1 MSNFFNLLKTF
12 IKTTELTSA
21 EKKRSK
27 HFYTI
32 MGAAVVLLIMI
43 PAGALVG
50 IITYALTLGVMTYGG
65 ATQGAEVILHIIS
78 ILSVV
83 FGINVIINIFYF
95 SNDIEN
101 LIPLPLKPRE
111 IVSAKFAYSLLS
123 ENIMEF
129 ILILGACVGF
139 MSAKGFSLTGVIT
152 SIIGILTVPIIP
164 LAYCGIIAVIFMY
177 FTHSVKNR
185 DFLNKITGIGTAV
198 LIVGALVALV
208 SISGF
213 NPDAI
218 VTSLASADNGFLN
231 VMNFIFPHIPL
242 MMDSIS
248 SESVYQLLLYLLAN
262 VIFVAV
268 FLFLASKMY
277 IKGVSDINTT
287 KSKRSKS
294 IASQAVEKSTQ
305 KGVFASYLKKEFLI
319 LFRTP
324 PFFMDCIAINLL
336 WPVFMAVIM
345 ILQGST
351 NFLSGTLTPYLAGDQ
366 KSITVITVA
375 AVVISAL
382 VTAINSIASSAISRE
397 GKHFQFMRYIPVT
410 LRVQLNAKA
419 LTSIII
425 SGSVMVLYVIAFNIY
440 CAILADS
447 FNPFVF
453 IVIPLIH
460 ILLSLICVVFVTY
473 LGIFLDTI
481 NPKLVWDDEINAL
494 RGNYNTV
501 INAAIIIAITAAI
514 CAISLVLLW
523 IFGVEPVI
531 INLGLVIVMYVL
543 AVFAQRLCLSKGVK
557 NLEQTE
563 S

>member
-1 MSNFFNLLKTF
+1 MSNFLNLLKIF
-12 IKTTELTSA
+12 IKTTELTPQ

-27 HFYTI
+27 HFYKI
-32 MGAAVVLLIMI
+32 MGTAVVLLVMI

-50 IITYALTLGVMTYGG
+50 IITYALTLGVMPYGG
-65 ATQGAEVILHIIS
+65 AVQGAEVILHIIS
-78 ILSVV
+78 ILSVI

-111 IVSAKFAYSLLS
+111 IVSAKFAYALLS

-129 ILILGACVGF
+129 ILIVGACVGF
-139 MSAKGFSLTGVIT
+139 MCAKGFSLIGIIT

-164 LAYCGIIAVIFMY
+164 LTYCGIFAVIFMY

-185 DFLNKITGIGTAV
+185 DFLNKLTGLGTAV
-198 LIVGALVALV
+198 LIVGALIALV

-213 NPDAI
+213 NADALI
-218 VTSLASADNGFLN
+218 SSLISEDNSFLN

-242 MMDSIS
+242 MMNSIS
-248 SESVYQLLLYLLAN
+248 NTSTFDLLLYLLAN
-262 VIFVAV
+262 IIFVTI
-268 FLFLASKMY
+268 FLILASKMY

-287 KSKRSKS
+287 KSKRNKIIVKKVIEHSN
-294 IASQAVEKSTQ
+294 Q
-305 KGVFASYLKKEFLI
+305 KGILTSYLKKEFII
-319 LFRTP
+319 LFKTP
-324 PFFMDCIAINLL
+324 PFFMDCIAINFL
-336 WPVFMAVIM
+336 WPIFMAVIV

-351 NFLSGTLTPYLAGDQ
+351 NFLSGILDPYLAGDK
-366 KSITVITVA
+366 KSIAIIT
-375 AVVISAL
+375 ISAVAISAV
-382 VTAINSIASSAISRE
+382 VTAINSIASSSISRE
-397 GKHFQFMRYIPVT
+397 GKHFQFMRYIPVD
-410 LRVQLNAKA
+410 LRTQLNAKA
-419 LTSIII
+419 LVSIII

-440 CAILADS
+440 CAIFADS
-447 FNPFVF
+447 FDPYVF
-453 IVIPLIH
+453 ILIPIIH

-501 INAAIIIAITAAI
+501 INAAIIMAITGVI
-514 CAISLVLLW
+514 CAISLALLW
-523 IFGVEPVI
+523 IFEIEPVI
-531 INLGLVIVMYVL
+531 INLELVIVMSIL
-543 AVFAQRLCLSKGVK
+543 AIFTQKLCLKKGVK
-557 NLEQTE
+557 NLEQIE

>member
-1 MSNFFNLLKTF
+1 MSNFLTLLKTF

-27 HFYTI
+27 HFYKI
-32 MGAAVVLLIMI
+32 MGTAVVLLIMI
-43 PAGALVG
+43 PAGLLVG
-50 IITYALTLGVMTYGG
+50 IITYALTLGVMSYDGT
-65 ATQGAEVILHIIS
+65 TQGANVILHIIS
-78 ILSVV
+78 ILSVI

-129 ILILGACVGF
+129 ILILGACAGF
-139 MSAKGFSLTGVIT
+139 MCAHGFSATGIVA
-152 SIIGILTVPIIP
+152 SLIGILTVPIIP

-198 LIVGALVALV
+198 LIVGSLVALV
-208 SISGF
+208 SVSGF
-213 NPDAI
+213 NPEAI
-218 VTSLASADNGFLN
+218 VSSLASADNGFLN
-231 VMNFIFPHIPL
+231 VMNIIFPHIPL
-242 MMDSIS
+242 MMDSIAGDGAC
-248 SESVYQLLLYLLAN
+248 LLILYLLAN
-262 VIFVAV
+262 VVVVAI

-287 KSKRSKS
+287 KSRRSKS
-294 IASQAVEKSTQ
+294 IAGQAIEKSVQ
-305 KGVFASYLKKEFLI
+305 KDIFASYLKKEFLV

-351 NFLSGTLTPYLAGDQ
+351 NFLSGVLTPYLAGDR
-366 KSITVITVA
+366 KSITIITVS

-382 VTAINSIASSAISRE
+382 VTAINSIASSSISRE
-397 GKHFQFMRYIPVT
+397 GKHFQFMRYIPVG
-410 LRVQLNAKA
+410 LRTQINAKA
-419 LTSIII
+419 LASIII
-425 SGSVMVLYVIAFNIY
+425 SGSVMVLYVIAFNVY
-440 CAILADS
+440 CAILATT

-453 IVIPLIH
+453 IVTPLIH
-460 ILLSLICVVFVTY
+460 IALSLICVVFVTY

-514 CAISLVLLW
+514 CTISLVLLW
-523 IFGVEPVI
+523 IFSVEPAI
-531 INLGLVIVMYVL
+531 INLGLVIVMCVL
-543 AVFAQRLCLSKGVK
+543 AVAAQKVCLKKGVA
-557 NLEQTE
+557 NLEQIE

>member
-1 MSNFFNLLKTF
+1 MSNFLNLLKTF
-12 IKTTELTSA
+12 IKTTELTST

-32 MGAAVVLLIMI
+32 MGTAVVLLIMI
-43 PAGALVG
+43 PAGLLVG
-50 IITYALTLGVMTYGG
+50 VITYALTLGVMSYGG
-65 ATQGAEVILHIIS
+65 ETQGANVILHIIS
-78 ILSVV
+78 ILSVI

-111 IVSAKFAYSLLS
+111 IVSAKFAYALLS

-129 ILILGACVGF
+129 ILILGACLGF
-139 MSAKGFSLTGVIT
+139 MSAHGFSLTGVIT
-152 SIIGILTVPIIP
+152 SVIGILTVPVIP

-198 LIVGALVALV
+198 LIVGALIALV
-208 SISGF
+208 SVSGF

-218 VTSLASADNGFLN
+218 VTSLASSDNGFLD
-231 VMNFIFPHIPL
+231 VMNIIFPHIPL
-242 MMDSIS
+242 MMDSIANGS
-248 SESVYQLLLYLLAN
+248 AYQLILYLLAN
-262 VIFVAV
+262 VVFVAV

-277 IKGVSDINTT
+277 IKGVSDINTA
-287 KSKRSKS
+287 KSKRSKTV
-294 IASQAVEKSTQ
+294 AGQAVEKSVQ
-305 KGVFASYLKKEFLI
+305 KGVFASYLKKEFLV

-351 NFLSGTLTPYLAGDQ
+351 NFLSDVLNPYLAGDQ
-366 KSITVITVA
+366 KSIAVITVS
-375 AVVISAL
+375 AVVISVL
-382 VTAINSIASSAISRE
+382 VTAINSIASSSISRE
-397 GKHFQFMRYIPVT
+397 GKHFQFMRYIPVE
-410 LRVQLNAKA
+410 LRTQLNAKA
-419 LTSIII
+419 AASIII
-425 SGSVMVLYVIAFNIY
+425 SGSVMVLYVIAFNVY
-440 CAILADS
+440 CAILASS

-453 IVIPLIH
+453 IAVPLIH

-501 INAAIIIAITAAI
+501 INAAVIIAAAAVI

-523 IFGVEPVI
+523 IFGIEPVI
-531 INLGLVIVMYVL
+531 INLGLVVIMCVL
-543 AVFAQRLCLSKGVK
+543 AIFAQRLCLNRGVK
-557 NLEQTE
+557 NLEKTE

>member
-1 MSNFFNLLKTF
+1 MSNFLNLLKTF
-12 IKTTELTSA
+12 IKTTELTSE

-27 HFYTI
+27 HFYKI
-32 MGAAVVLLIMI
+32 MGTAVVLLIML

-50 IITYALTLGVMTYGG
+50 IITYALTLGISAIGG
-65 ATQGAEVILHIIS
+65 DIQGAEVILHIIS
-78 ILSVV
+78 ILSVI

-111 IVSAKFAYSLLS
+111 IIGAKFAYSLLS

-129 ILILGACVGF
+129 ILIIGACVGY
-139 MSAKGFSLTGVIT
+139 MSATEFSVTGIIT
-152 SIIGILTVPIIP
+152 SIISVLTMPVIP
-164 LAYCGIIAVIFMY
+164 LSYCGIIAIIFMY

-198 LIVGALVALV
+198 LIVGALIALV
-208 SISGF
+208 SVSGF

-218 VTSLASADNGFLN
+218 ITSLASADNGFLN
-231 VMNFIFPHIPL
+231 VMNIIFPHIPL
-242 MMDSIS
+242 MMKSIS
-248 SESVYQLLLYLLAN
+248 DQSAFELIIYLIAN
-262 VIFVAV
+262 VIYVAV

-277 IKGVSDINTT
+277 LKGVSDINTT

-294 IASQAVEKSTQ
+294 IAGQAIEKSSQ
-305 KGVFASYLKKEFLI
+305 KGIFASYLKKEFLV

-336 WPVFMAVIM
+336 WPVFMVVIM

-351 NFLSGTLTPYLAGDQ
+351 NFLSGILTPYLEGDS
-366 KSITVITVA
+366 KSIAVITIS

-382 VTAINSIASSAISRE
+382 VTAINSIASSSISRE
-397 GKHFQFMRYIPVT
+397 GKHFQFMRYIPVG
-410 LRVQLNAKA
+410 LKIQINAKA
-419 LTSIII
+419 VVSIII

-440 CAILADS
+440 CAVLANS

-453 IVIPLIH
+453 IVTPLIH
-460 ILLSLICVVFVTY
+460 IALCLLCVVFVTY
-473 LGIFLDTI
+473 LGIYLDTI

-501 INAAIIIAITAAI
+501 INAAVIMAVTGII

-523 IFGVEPVI
+523 IFSVEPVI
-531 INLGLVIVMYVL
+531 INLGLVVIMSAL
-543 AVFAQRLCLSKGVK
+543 AVFAQRLCLKKGTA
-557 NLEQTE
+557 NLEQIE